1 MTFVLLETVC
11 FRMKGFVF
19 LLLAITCL
27 LVLPVSSSY
36 ACGSNH
42 TLSKIDTR
50 PPSPPKAYCSAGD
63 HQKPGSEKKTCG
75 HSCDGSACN
84 CAHGPSVFALKTPPA
99 PLSQITVFTISR
111 ANSWFF
117 KESTPKPVYLPL
129 WMPPNLDFQVV

>member
-1 MTFVLLETVC
+1 M
-11 FRMKGFVF
+11 RGFIF

-27 LVLPVSSSY
+27 LVLPVGSGY
-36 ACGSNH
+36 ACGSDH
-42 TLSKIDTR
+42 TLSKIEIKQPT
-50 PPSPPKAYCSAGD
+50 PKKADCSAGD
-63 HQKPGSEKKTCG
+63 HQKSGNENKKCG

-99 PLSQITVFTISR
+99 LLNQITAFTISQ

-129 WMPPNLDFQVV
+129 WMPPNLGC